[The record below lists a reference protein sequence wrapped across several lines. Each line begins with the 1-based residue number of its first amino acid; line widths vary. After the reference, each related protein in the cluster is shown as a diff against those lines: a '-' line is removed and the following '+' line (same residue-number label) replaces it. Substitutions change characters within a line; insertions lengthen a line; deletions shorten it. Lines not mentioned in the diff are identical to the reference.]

1 MQSPQIEKLSEALAK
16 AQGTMKAAAYNR
28 VNPHFKS
35 RYADL
40 AAVWDA
46 IREPLAKNGLSVT
59 QQSEPRDNGNYVL
72 RTVMRHISGQW
83 VASEYPIPSNLK
95 PQELGSWKTYLR
107 RYELSSLC
115 GIASDEDDDAEV
127 ANKVEDKPITP
138 EQVEHLLILINGDDA
153 IRERLLAYVSKLTK
167 QKIEKLEDI
176 PQSQFPT
183 AFAALSKK
191 VKAATP

>member
-1 MQSPQIEKLSEALAK
+1 MQSQQVEKLSEALAK
-16 AQGTMKAAAYNR
+16 AQGMMKAAIYNR
-28 VNPHFKS
+28 KNPHFGN

-59 QQSEPRDNGNYVL
+59 QQTEPRDNGVYVL
-72 RTVMRHISGQW
+72 RTVMRHPSGQW
-83 VASEYPIPSNLK
+83 VASEYPIPTNIK

-107 RYELSSLC
+107 RYELSSIC

-127 ANKVEDKPITP
+127 ANEVEDKPVTP
-138 EQVEHLLILINGDDA
+138 EQVEHLLILINGDQA
-153 IRERLLAYVSKLTK
+153 ILDRLLAYVSKLTK

-191 VKAATP
+191 AKAATP

>member
-1 MQSPQIEKLSEALAK
+1 MQSPQVEKLSEALAK
-16 AQGTMKAAAYNR
+16 AQGVMKAAVYNR

-46 IREPLAKNGLSVT
+46 IREPLAKNGLSIT

-83 VASEYPIPSNLK
+83 VASEYPIPTNLK
-95 PQELGSWKTYLR
+95 PQELGTWKTYLR
-107 RYELSSLC
+107 RYELSSIC
-115 GIASDEDDDAEV
+115 GIASDEDNDGEITS
-127 ANKVEDKPITP
+127 KVEDNPLNA
-138 EQVEHLLILINGDDA
+138 EQIEHLQILIDGDSA
-153 IRERLLAYVSKLTK
+153 ILDRLLAYVSKLTK
-167 QKIEKLEDI
+167 QKIERLEQI

-183 AFAALSKK
+183 SFAALSKK
-191 VKAATP
+191 VKAATR